1 MRTRDLVS
9 QILNAE
15 QISSITW
22 LRPPN
27 ELMGSKMSAS
37 DFAKRKELLAELL
50 YYLFDSFLIPLIS
63 NNFYVTESSTFRN
76 RLLYFRHDVWQKLS
90 EPALDSLRTSMFE
103 EVEQSKARKTLSNMS
118 IGTGRVRLL
127 PKESGLR
134 PIINLKRRV
143 LSKRNGRLV
152 LGKSVNKILTPAFHV
167 LNLEK
172 VCFVP
177 VSSNLFT

>member
-1 MRTRDLVS
+1 MTGRNLGEQPLT
-9 QILNAE
+9 IK
-15 QISSITW
+15 QISNLTW

-27 ELMGSKMSAS
+27 QPADGKMSAS

-63 NNFYVTESSTFRN
+63 SNFYVTESSTYRN

-90 EPALDSLRTSMFE
+90 EPALASLRTSMFE
-103 EVEQSKARKTLSNMS
+103 EVGQSKARKTLSNMS

-127 PKESGLR
+127 PKDTGLR

-143 LSKRNGRLV
+143 LTNRNGRLI

-172 VCFVP
+172 V
-177 VSSNLFT
+177 

>member
-1 MRTRDLVS
+1 MEGRDLLGE
-9 QILNAE
+9 ILTTK
-15 QISSITW
+15 QISNITW

-27 ELMGSKMSAS
+27 EPTHSRMSAS
-37 DFAKRKELLAELL
+37 DFAKRKEIFAELL

-63 NNFYVTESSTFRN
+63 SNFYVTESSTYRN
-76 RLLYFRHDVWQKLS
+76 RLLYFRHDVWQRLS
-90 EPALDSLRTSMFE
+90 EPALNSLRTSMFE
-103 EVEQSKARKTLSNMS
+103 EVGQSKAKKTLSNMS

-127 PKESGLR
+127 PKETGLR

-143 LSKRNGRLV
+143 LTKRNGRLV

-172 VCFVP
+172 V
-177 VSSNLFT
+177 

>member
-1 MRTRDLVS
+1 MGSRDRVGQALTVK
-9 QILNAE
+9 
-15 QISSITW
+15 QISNVTW
-22 LRPPN
+22 PRPPN
-27 ELMGSKMSAS
+27 EPTDSKMSAS
-37 DFAKRKELLAELL
+37 DFAKRKELFSELL

-76 RLLYFRHDVWQKLS
+76 RLSYFRHDVWQKLS
-90 EPALDSLRTSMFE
+90 EPALASLRISMFE
-103 EVEQSKARKTLSNMS
+103 EVGQGQVKKTLSNMS

-172 VCFVP
+172 VCFMSVR
-177 VSSNLFT
+177 SDLFI